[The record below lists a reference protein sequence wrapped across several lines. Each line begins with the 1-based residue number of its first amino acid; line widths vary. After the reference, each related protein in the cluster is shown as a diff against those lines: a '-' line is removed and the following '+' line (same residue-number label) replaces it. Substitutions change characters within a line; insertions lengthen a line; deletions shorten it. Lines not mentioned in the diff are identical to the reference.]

1 MDDFTIKY
9 VDLINQQHV
18 VSTGKQTYGFHNPK
32 WRTEM
37 VDWTKKWHVQN
48 QNGQLDCSLLSG
60 SCTPFFNDVFHIYQE
75 NLTVSYS

>member
-37 VDWTKKWHVQN
+37 VTEQRNDMSKTKMGSWTAPFYQVLAPPSLMMFSIFIKK
-48 QNGQLDCSLLSG
+48 
-60 SCTPFFNDVFHIYQE
+60 I
-75 NLTVSYS
+75 